1 MKLAQNKTVRL
12 YSSARFIFSFLA
24 GVLSGAMA
32 HVAWPAEQE
41 KNRRAN
47 SKTMELSSIGGSVV
61 ALLILFSLGLLITSS
76 ASAAQARIVA
86 VGDIHGD
93 FDAFVSIL
101 QRARLIDGEHRWV
114 GGNATL
120 VQTGDF
126 LDRGPK
132 SRDVLDLM
140 MTLEKQAKKG
150 GGRVLVLLGNHEMM
164 NMTGDLGYVTPEDYA
179 SFADKHSEKRR
190 KAAFKTYLKLRK
202 RRAKAR
208 GQPPPNFTPET
219 ERAWMESHPLGF
231 VEHREAFG
239 PKGKYGG
246 WLRGLPSVA
255 QVGDVIFVHGG
266 IHPALSTWNL
276 DRINKRVWD
285 EIEVLDAYRRQLVER
300 KLILPFFTLG
310 EVVAVAERE
319 IKAHKAAAK
328 KGETDR
334 TSSGPPL
341 ELTPQEMRHRKAL
354 ERLLHLETWLIFE
367 QNGPLWFRG
376 YALWPEREASRKI
389 VKLLESFSAAHFVVG
404 HTALQRDGR
413 IHTRLGGKVF
423 LIDTGILRNYFPGGR
438 PSALEIQDGKFTAIY
453 LDQRTALLERKVIS
467 SHSIGAARSASP

>member
-1 MKLAQNKTVRL
+1 MKTAQKKTVWL
-12 YSSARFIFSFLA
+12 YSNARFVFPFLA
-24 GVLSGAMA
+24 SVLSGAMA
-32 HVAWPAEQE
+32 PVAWPAEQE
-41 KNRRAN
+41 KNHRAN
-47 SKTMELSSIGGSVV
+47 SKTMELSSIGRSVV

-132 SRDVLDLM
+132 SREVLDLM

-179 SFADKHSEKRR
+179 SFADKHSGKRR
-190 KAAFKTYLKLRK
+190 KVAFKTYIELRK
-202 RRAKAR
+202 RRARAM
-208 GQPPPNFTPET
+208 GQPPPIFTPET

-246 WLRGLPSVA
+246 WLRQRPAVA
-255 QVGDVIFVHGG
+255 RLRDVVFLHGG
-266 IHPALSTWNL
+266 ISPALSSWKVS
-276 DRINKRVWD
+276 DINKRL
-285 EIEVLDAYRRQLVER
+285 EQEVRTFDDIQRYLVKRQ
-300 KLILPFFTLG
+300 LILPFFTLEEVTAAVRAEHEARMAKMNLRAAEAAQTGKTFEPSTWEG
-310 EVVAVAERE
+310 EHLNFL
-319 IKAHKAAAK
+319 KAFLNF
-328 KGETDR
+328 
-334 TSSGPPL
+334 P
-341 ELTPQEMRHRKAL
+341 
-354 ERLLHLETWLIFE
+354 TWLSFHPK
-367 QNGPLWFRG
+367 GPLWFRG
-376 YALWPEREASRKI
+376 FARWPETEGAPH
-389 VKLLESFSAAHFVVG
+389 VANLLENYGVAHFVVG
-404 HTALQRDGR
+404 HTMVRNGQIQPRF
-413 IHTRLGGKVF
+413 GGKVF
-423 LIDTGILRNYFPGGR
+423 LIDTGILRNHFPGGR

-453 LDQRTALLERKVIS
+453 LDQRTALLERKAIS